1 MTVKEFSE
9 NELLFN
15 KLYEKTKYCG
25 RNQFVNLLMQAERE
39 NKDLKRQ
46 LLEEN
51 RKYEEVIDK
60 LKNII
65 NEMIN
70 CGYIVE
76 NGESAVYYIATGS
89 KSEFGTRAK
98 VLLDILKE
106 VE

>member
-1 MTVKEFSE
+1 MGLGNFILTCEKDNKKLRYDLSFYKSYSKRLKEK
-9 NELLFN
+9 NE
-15 KLYEKTKYCG
+15 KY
-25 RNQFVNLLMQAERE
+25 
-39 NKDLKRQ
+39 KK
-46 LLEEN
+46 
-51 RKYEEVIDK
+51 VIDK

-76 NGESAVYYIATGS
+76 NGESAVNYIATGG